1 MPVEVAVSNNH
12 PLMKAWNAYK
22 ASPEYANT
30 LGWASQP
37 QHTEGS
43 LWAAFERGYRSYERF
58 PMEDRTPDAR
68 PPQADG
74 ERLHPVNLERRV
86 AALERMVALLQKK
99 SLTPDEAREVLG
111 LPSGE
116 GEPPT

>member
-1 MPVEVAVSNNH
+1 MSVEGPVPASH
-12 PLMKAWNAYK
+12 PLMKAWIAYK

-58 PMEDRTPDAR
+58 PMEDRTPDAQ
-68 PPQADG
+68 PPREVDS
-74 ERLHPVNLERRV
+74 LERRV
-86 AALERMVALLQKK
+86 AALERLVALLQKK
-99 SLTPDEAREVLG
+99 TLSPDEAREVLG